1 MISDFGF
8 RISDLASRNAI
19 WSGCGV
25 VVVVASVV
33 LPAALGF
40 NRFYLLTLTFG
51 YLFAGLAISWF
62 LLARAGQISLG
73 HAAFFG
79 LGAYASALSVLR
91 LGVSPWV
98 GLLLGIVTAVLFA
111 VVVGLVCFRFHGLY
125 FALATFAA
133 AEVAKALVLN
143 WDSLTYGAQGLV
155 GIPAFPTFN
164 LGGLRVDFQA
174 SRLPNYY
181 VALIFLVVTLLIVH
195 RVIRGSLG
203 LAFTAVRESEE
214 AAGAIGIDPMRI
226 KMMALLISAA
236 VTGGGGALYAHLL
249 HYLEPNLAF
258 SVSVSSLPL
267 VMSLFGGLASLAGP
281 LIGGLLLYLV
291 DALVFQ
297 SFFPTWHLVLYGAT
311 LIFVVLYMPRG
322 LTGWLLD
329 TRRYNATTRP
339 AGAPTNEFAPS
350 TSPSTSSGR
359 CSGGASGRRG

>member
-1 MISDFGF
+1 M
-8 RISDLASRNAI
+8 
-19 WSGCGV
+19 
-25 VVVVASVV
+25 VVALAL

-40 NRFYLLTLTFG
+40 DRFYLLTLTFG

-79 LGAYASALSVLR
+79 LGAYASAVSVLR

-98 GLLLGIVTAVLFA
+98 GLVLGTVAAVLFA

-133 AEVAKALVLN
+133 AEVAKSVVLN

-155 GIPAFPTFN
+155 GIPGFPAFR
-164 LGGLRVDFQA
+164 LGILRVDFEA

-181 VALIFLVVTLLIVH
+181 VALIFLVATLLIIH
-195 RVIRGSLG
+195 WMIHGSLG

-226 KMMALLISAA
+226 KVIALLVSAA
-236 VTGGGGALYAHLL
+236 VTGAGGAVYAHTL

-258 SVSVSSLPL
+258 SVSISSLPL
-267 VMSLFGGLASLAGP
+267 VMSLFGGLVSLAGP

-291 DALVFQ
+291 DALLFQ
-297 SFFPTWHLVLYGAT
+297 RFFPAWHLVLYGAT

-329 TRRYNATTRP
+329 T
-339 AGAPTNEFAPS
+339 
-350 TSPSTSSGR
+350 
-359 CSGGASGRRG
+359 GGSWKLRS

>member
-8 RISDLASRNAI
+8 RISDFGIRNPLAFL
-19 WSGCGV
+19 V
-25 VVVVASVV
+25 VVLLGL

-40 NRFYLLTLTFG
+40 DRFYLLTLTFG
-51 YLFAGLAISWF
+51 YLFVGLAISWF

-79 LGAYASALSVLR
+79 LGAYASAVSVLR
-91 LGVSPWV
+91 LDVSPWV
-98 GLLLGIVTAVLFA
+98 GLVLGTVAAVLFA

-133 AEVAKALVLN
+133 AEVAKSVVLN

-155 GIPAFPTFN
+155 GIPGFPAFS
-164 LGGLRVDFQA
+164 LGMLHVDFET

-181 VALIFLVVTLLIVH
+181 VALIFLVATLLIIH
-195 RVIRGSLG
+195 WMIHGSLG

-214 AAGAIGIDPMRI
+214 AAGAIGINPMRI
-226 KMMALLISAA
+226 KVIALLVSAA
-236 VTGGGGALYAHLL
+236 VTGAGGAVYAHVL
-249 HYLEPNLAF
+249 HYLEPNLVF

-267 VMSLFGGLASLAGP
+267 VMSLFGGLVSLAGP

-291 DALVFQ
+291 DALLFQ
-297 SFFPTWHLVLYGAT
+297 RFFPAWHLVLYGAT

-322 LTGWLLD
+322 LMGWILE
-329 TRRYNATTRP
+329 Y
-339 AGAPTNEFAPS
+339 G
-350 TSPSTSSGR
+350 TS
-359 CSGGASGRRG
+359 